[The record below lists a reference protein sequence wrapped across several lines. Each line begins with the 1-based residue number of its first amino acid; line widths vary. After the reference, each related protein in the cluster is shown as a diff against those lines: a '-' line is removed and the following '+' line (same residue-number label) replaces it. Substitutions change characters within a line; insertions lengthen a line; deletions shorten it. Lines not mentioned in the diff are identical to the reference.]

1 MYKNPGKKLK
11 SLARFILWIA
21 IILNVLIF
29 IGIYLGAVEEIGR
42 QSTIALV
49 LFIAL
54 GVVIG
59 MLLGWLASIILYA
72 FGELVE
78 DTHSIRKELNRI
90 DYKLSKI
97 PIIQVQGEIEETYIE
112 DDE

>member
-1 MYKNPGKKLK
+1 MFNNSGKKLK
-11 SLARFILWIA
+11 SLAKFIFWLA
-21 IILNVLIF
+21 IILNILIF
-29 IGIYLGAVEEIGR
+29 IGIYLGAVEEIG
-42 QSTIALV
+42 SGSPIAFV

-59 MLLGWLASIILYA
+59 MLVGWLSSIILYA

-78 DTHSIRKELNRI
+78 DTRSIRKTLNRI

-97 PIIQVQGEIEETYIE
+97 PIIQGQIEEAYE
-112 DDE
+112 DEE